1 MHQFLDTLYRNDYT
15 VYGIQSPIQHPAD
28 RNNSLQILEFCIA
41 LFMEETKLTVR
52 KTDRRTIMTKG
63 MIKDALLEL
72 LQNTPY
78 EKITV
83 TALCKQSEITRATFY
98 LHYNN
103 IDNVLDELLDDA
115 LRLTEL
121 DAIQPLPS
129 AISNRS
135 IENEKNIEERNPD
148 PDALLPA
155 CQRAASNPKYRILF
169 LDESLSHHML
179 RKLYQMQKPQR
190 IPEIMRDYHL
200 NEWEAEK
207 IFLYMLHGNFA
218 VNKSLG
224 WDKNEDWYHIQKVI
238 KRLLNP

>member
-1 MHQFLDTLYRNDYT
+1 
-15 VYGIQSPIQHPAD
+15 
-28 RNNSLQILEFCIA
+28 
-41 LFMEETKLTVR
+41 
-52 KTDRRTIMTKG
+52 

-129 AISNRS
+129 AISSRS

-207 IFLYMLHGNFA
+207 IFLYIRPYNNLLFMHQFLDTLYRNDYTVYGIQSPIQHHADRNSSLQML
-218 VNKSLG
+218 
-224 WDKNEDWYHIQKVI
+224 
-238 KRLLNP
+238 

>member
-1 MHQFLDTLYRNDYT
+1 
-15 VYGIQSPIQHPAD
+15 
-28 RNNSLQILEFCIA
+28 
-41 LFMEETKLTVR
+41 
-52 KTDRRTIMTKG
+52 

-72 LQNTPY
+72 LQNTSY

-179 RKLYQMQKPQR
+179 RKLYQIQKPQR

-224 WDKNEDWYHIQKVI
+224 WEKNEDWYHIQNVI
-238 KRLLNP
+238 KKILKP

>member
-1 MHQFLDTLYRNDYT
+1 M
-15 VYGIQSPIQHPAD
+15 I
-28 RNNSLQILEFCIA
+28 
-41 LFMEETKLTVR
+41 VR
-52 KTDRRTIMTKG
+52 KTDRRTVMTKG

-72 LQNTPY
+72 LHNTPY

-103 IDNVLDELLDDA
+103 IDAVLDELLDDA

-121 DAIQPLPS
+121 DAIQTLPS
-129 AISNRS
+129 AISNRI
-135 IENEKNIEERNPD
+135 IENKKNSEEMNPD
-148 PDALLPA
+148 TLLPA

-179 RKLYQMQKPQR
+179 RKLYQTQKTQR
-190 IPEIMRDYHL
+190 IPEIMRAYHV

-207 IFLYMLHGNFA
+207 IFLYILHGNFA

-224 WDKNEDWYHIQKVI
+224 WEKNEDWYHIQKVI
-238 KRLLNP
+238 KRLLKP

>member
-1 MHQFLDTLYRNDYT
+1 M
-15 VYGIQSPIQHPAD
+15 IQ
-28 RNNSLQILEFCIA
+28 
-41 LFMEETKLTVR
+41 
-52 KTDRRTIMTKG
+52 
-63 MIKDALLEL
+63 DALLEL

-103 IDNVLDELLDDA
+103 IDDVLEELLDDA

-121 DAIQPLPS
+121 DAIQPLPT
-129 AISNRS
+129 AISNRN
-135 IENEKNIEERNPD
+135 IENEKSIEERNPD

-169 LDESLSHHML
+169 LDESLSHHIL

-190 IPEIMRDYHL
+190 IPEIMRNYHVT
-200 NEWEAEK
+200 EWEAEK

-224 WDKNEDWYHIQKVI
+224 WVKNEDWYHIQKVI
-238 KRLLNP
+238 QNLLKP

>member
-1 MHQFLDTLYRNDYT
+1 MYQFLDTLYGNDYT
-15 VYGIQSPIQHPAD
+15 VKVIQSPIQHPAD
-28 RNNSLQILEFCIA
+28 RNDSLQILELCIA

-72 LQNTPY
+72 
-78 EKITV
+78 
-83 TALCKQSEITRATFY
+83 
-98 LHYNN
+98 HYNN

-121 DAIQPLPS
+121 DAIQPFSS

-155 CQRAASNPKYRILF
+155 CQRAASNPNYRILF
-169 LDESLSHHML
+169 LDESLSHHIL

-190 IPEIMRDYHL
+190 IPEIMRNYHVT
-200 NEWEAEK
+200 EWEAEK

-224 WDKNEDWYHIQKVI
+224 WEKNEDWYHIQKVI
-238 KRLLNP
+238 QDLLKP

>member
-1 MHQFLDTLYRNDYT
+1 MRQFLDTLYGNDYT
-15 VYGIQSPIQHPAD
+15 VYGIQSPIQYPAD
-28 RNNSLQILEFCIA
+28 RNSSLQMLEFCIA
-41 LFMEETKLTVR
+41 LFMEKTKLIVR
-52 KTDRRTIMTKG
+52 KTDRRTVMTKG
-63 MIKDALLEL
+63 MIQDALLEL

-103 IDNVLDELLDDA
+103 IDDVLEELLDDA

-129 AISNRS
+129 AISNRI
-135 IENEKNIEERNPD
+135 IENEKNIEERNSD

-169 LDESLSHHML
+169 LDESLSHHIL

-190 IPEIMRDYHL
+190 IPDIMRDYQIGRAH
-200 NEWEAEK
+200 
-207 IFLYMLHGNFA
+207 
-218 VNKSLG
+218 V
-224 WDKNEDWYHIQKVI
+224 
-238 KRLLNP
+238 

>member
-1 MHQFLDTLYRNDYT
+1 MHQFLDTLYGNDYT
-15 VYGIQSPIQHPAD
+15 VKSIQSPIQHPAG
-28 RNNSLQILEFCIA
+28 RNHSLQILEFCIE

-63 MIKDALLEL
+63 MIKDTLLEL
-72 LQNTPY
+72 LQNAPY
-78 EKITV
+78 EKVTV

-115 LRLTEL
+115 L
-121 DAIQPLPS
+121 
-129 AISNRS
+129 
-135 IENEKNIEERNPD
+135 
-148 PDALLPA
+148 LPA

-169 LDESLSHHML
+169 LDESLSHHIL

-190 IPEIMRDYHL
+190 IPEIMRNYHVT
-200 NEWEAEK
+200 EWEAEK

-224 WDKNEDWYHIQKVI
+224 WEKNEDWYHIQKVI
-238 KRLLNP
+238 QDLLKP

>member
-1 MHQFLDTLYRNDYT
+1 MRQFLDTLYGNDYT
-15 VYGIQSPIQHPAD
+15 VHNPESPIQHHVG
-28 RNNSLQILEFCIA
+28 RNNSLQMIVFCIA
-41 LFMEETKLTVR
+41 LFMEENKLTRR

-103 IDNVLDELLDDA
+103 IDDVLDELLDDA

-121 DAIQPLPS
+121 DAIQPFPS
-129 AISNRS
+129 ALSNRN
-135 IENEKNIEERNPD
+135 IENEKNIEEMNPD

-179 RKLYQMQKPQR
+179 RKLYQIQKPQH

-224 WDKNEDWYHIQKVI
+224 WEKNEDWYHIQNVI
-238 KRLLNP
+238 KKILKP

>member
-1 MHQFLDTLYRNDYT
+1 M
-15 VYGIQSPIQHPAD
+15 
-28 RNNSLQILEFCIA
+28 
-41 LFMEETKLTVR
+41 TVR

-129 AISNRS
+129 AISAR
-135 IENEKNIEERNPD
+135 RQQP
-148 PDALLPA
+148 
-155 CQRAASNPKYRILF
+155 QVSNPF
-169 LDESLSHHML
+169 SG
-179 RKLYQMQKPQR
+179 RKLIPSYAQETVSNAKTAAYSGNHERLSSQR
-190 IPEIMRDYHL
+190 MGGRK
-200 NEWEAEK
+200 N
-207 IFLYMLHGNFA
+207 FSLYAPWKFCR
-218 VNKSLG
+218 K
-224 WDKNEDWYHIQKVI
+224 
-238 KRLLNP
+238 

>member
-1 MHQFLDTLYRNDYT
+1 MRQILDTLYGNDYS
-15 VYGIQSPIQHPAD
+15 VYGIQSPIQHPVD
-28 RNNSLQILEFCIA
+28 RNSSLQMLEFCIV
-41 LFMEETKLTVR
+41 LFLEETKLTIR
-52 KTDRRTIMTKG
+52 KTDRRTLMTKG

-78 EKITV
+78 EKISV

-103 IDNVLDELLDDA
+103 IDDVLDELLDDA

-129 AISNRS
+129 AISNRN

-169 LDESLSHHML
+169 LDESVSHHML
-179 RKLYQMQKPQR
+179 RKLYQIQKPLH
-190 IPEIMRDYHL
+190 IPEIMRNYHVT
-200 NEWEAEK
+200 EWEAEK

-224 WDKNEDWYHIQKVI
+224 WEKNEDWYHIQEVI
-238 KRLLNP
+238 KRLLKP

>member
-1 MHQFLDTLYRNDYT
+1 
-15 VYGIQSPIQHPAD
+15 
-28 RNNSLQILEFCIA
+28 
-41 LFMEETKLTVR
+41 
-52 KTDRRTIMTKG
+52 MTKG

-72 LQNTPY
+72 LHNTPY

-103 IDNVLDELLDDA
+103 IDAVLDELLDDA

-121 DAIQPLPS
+121 DAIQTLPS
-129 AISNRS
+129 AISNRI
-135 IENEKNIEERNPD
+135 IENKKNSEEMNPD
-148 PDALLPA
+148 TLLPA

-179 RKLYQMQKPQR
+179 RKLYQTQKTQR
-190 IPEIMRDYHL
+190 IPEIMRAYHV

-207 IFLYMLHGNFA
+207 IFLYILHGNFA

-224 WDKNEDWYHIQKVI
+224 WEKNEDWYHIQKVI
-238 KRLLNP
+238 KRLLKP

>member
-1 MHQFLDTLYRNDYT
+1 M
-15 VYGIQSPIQHPAD
+15 
-28 RNNSLQILEFCIA
+28 
-41 LFMEETKLTVR
+41 TVR

-121 DAIQPLPS
+121 DAIQPFSS

-169 LDESLSHHML
+169 LDESLSVSNAKTAAYPGNHEKLSCDRMGG
-179 RKLYQMQKPQR
+179 RKNLPLYAPWKFCR
-190 IPEIMRDYHL
+190 E
-200 NEWEAEK
+200 
-207 IFLYMLHGNFA
+207 
-218 VNKSLG
+218 
-224 WDKNEDWYHIQKVI
+224 
-238 KRLLNP
+238 

>member
-1 MHQFLDTLYRNDYT
+1 M
-15 VYGIQSPIQHPAD
+15 I
-28 RNNSLQILEFCIA
+28 
-41 LFMEETKLTVR
+41 VR
-52 KTDRRTIMTKG
+52 KTDRRTVMTKG

-72 LQNTPY
+72 LHNTPY

-103 IDNVLDELLDDA
+103 IDAVLDELLDDA

-121 DAIQPLPS
+121 DAIQTLPS
-129 AISNRS
+129 VISNRT
-135 IENEKNIEERNPD
+135 IENKKNSEEMN

-179 RKLYQMQKPQR
+179 RKLYQTQKTQR
-190 IPEIMRDYHL
+190 IPEIMRAYHV

-207 IFLYMLHGNFA
+207 IFLYILHGNFA

-224 WDKNEDWYHIQKVI
+224 WEKNEDWYHIQKVI
-238 KRLLNP
+238 KRLLKP

>member
-1 MHQFLDTLYRNDYT
+1 M
-15 VYGIQSPIQHPAD
+15 
-28 RNNSLQILEFCIA
+28 LEFCIV
-41 LFMEETKLTVR
+41 LFWEETKLTVR
-52 KTDRRTIMTKG
+52 KTDRRTLMTKG

-103 IDNVLDELLDDA
+103 IDDVLDELLDDA

-129 AISNRS
+129 AISNRN

-179 RKLYQMQKPQR
+179 RKLYQIQKPLH
-190 IPEIMRDYHL
+190 IPEIMRDYHVT
-200 NEWEAEK
+200 EWEAEK

-224 WDKNEDWYHIQKVI
+224 WEKNEDWYHIQEVI
-238 KRLLNP
+238 KRLINL

>member
-1 MHQFLDTLYRNDYT
+1 
-15 VYGIQSPIQHPAD
+15 
-28 RNNSLQILEFCIA
+28 
-41 LFMEETKLTVR
+41 
-52 KTDRRTIMTKG
+52 

-238 KRLLNP
+238 KRLLNPRFWFNFCSLTGFHIDLFRLPSFSQNFGFLSIFRIPFAASVHSPLFL

>member
-1 MHQFLDTLYRNDYT
+1 MRQILDTLYGNDYS
-15 VYGIQSPIQHPAD
+15 VYGIQSPIQHPVD
-28 RNNSLQILEFCIA
+28 RNSSLQMLEFCIV
-41 LFMEETKLTVR
+41 LFLEETKLTIR
-52 KTDRRTIMTKG
+52 KTDRRTLMTKG

-78 EKITV
+78 EKISV

-103 IDNVLDELLDDA
+103 IDDVLDELLDDA

-129 AISNRS
+129 AISNRN

-179 RKLYQMQKPQR
+179 RKLYQIQKPLH
-190 IPEIMRDYHL
+190 IPEIMRDYHVT
-200 NEWEAEK
+200 EWEAEK

-224 WDKNEDWYHIQKVI
+224 WEKNEDWYHIQEVI
-238 KRLLNP
+238 KRLLKP

>member
-1 MHQFLDTLYRNDYT
+1 M
-15 VYGIQSPIQHPAD
+15 
-28 RNNSLQILEFCIA
+28 
-41 LFMEETKLTVR
+41 TVR

-115 LRLTEL
+115 L
-121 DAIQPLPS
+121 
-129 AISNRS
+129 
-135 IENEKNIEERNPD
+135 
-148 PDALLPA
+148 LPA

-179 RKLYQMQKPQR
+179 RKLYQMQKTQR
-190 IPEIMRDYHL
+190 VPEIMRAYHV

-224 WDKNEDWYHIQKVI
+224 
-238 KRLLNP
+238 

>member
-1 MHQFLDTLYRNDYT
+1 MT
-15 VYGIQSPIQHPAD
+15 I
-28 RNNSLQILEFCIA
+28 
-41 LFMEETKLTVR
+41 R
-52 KTDRRTIMTKG
+52 KTDRRTLITKG

-72 LQNTPY
+72 LQNTSY

-121 DAIQPLPS
+121 DAIQPIPS
-129 AISNRS
+129 AISNRN

-179 RKLYQMQKPQR
+179 RKLYQIQKPQR
-190 IPEIMRDYHL
+190 IPDIMRDYHVT
-200 NEWEAEK
+200 EWEAEK

-224 WDKNEDWYHIQKVI
+224 WEKNEDWYHIQKVI
-238 KRLLNP
+238 KRLLKP